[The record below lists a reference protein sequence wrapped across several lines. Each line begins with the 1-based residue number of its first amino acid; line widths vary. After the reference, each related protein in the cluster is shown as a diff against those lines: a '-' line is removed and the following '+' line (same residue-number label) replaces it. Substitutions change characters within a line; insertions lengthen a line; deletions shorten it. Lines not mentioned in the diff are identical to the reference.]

1 MVELLLYII
10 FVFVLY
16 YEFYYSGTILLSFIK
31 LFFTKLFDY
40 ITAPILYHVSCDGLV
55 MNTFNQVSSLAE
67 ALGLTFTGVIF
78 VAVVCFYRNTFLHVA
93 GLLSDFNLLDRS
105 EKVNTIFNLGNALY
119 KYLLTFY
126 TSIVEYAMT

>member
-1 MVELLLYII
+1 
-10 FVFVLY
+10 
-16 YEFYYSGTILLSFIK
+16 
-31 LFFTKLFDY
+31 
-40 ITAPILYHVSCDGLV
+40 

-126 TSIVEYAMT
+126 TSIVEYAMTWRK